1 MARWKKRLTDGPE
14 SSGTGERGES
24 GVRTLLGR
32 KVGWAYM
39 PKGRRGAGRW
49 GERQGERP
57 GLAGCQPREGEKASG
72 PNTRRR
78 VFFPFPFS
86 FISRYFQIILKAFE
100 IILNFGQNHSSQ
112 KLQCSSMY
120 VQACN

>member
-49 GERQGERP
+49 GERQGEGRGSGQALLAASRGKEKRP
-57 GLAGCQPREGEKASG
+57 AGQIPEGE
-72 PNTRRR
+72 
-78 VFFPFPFS
+78 FFFLFLFLLFQGIFKS
-86 FISRYFQIILKAFE
+86 F
-100 IILNFGQNHSSQ
+100 
-112 KLQCSSMY
+112 
-120 VQACN
+120 